1 MLCIFPSS
9 LFRPPSSAF
18 RLRVCVKHGFLSFR
32 PPSSAFRLPTSA
44 IRPHPSVFI
53 PASRFLLLAS
63 SSPLH
68 ASCFPL
74 LASRFTL
81 PAPRSSLPSFCRFSL
96 PFLLP
101 LLDAASRCRL
111 TKQNHF
117 ALQYR
122 QPNCR
127 CRRERGVQIGFSS
140 LITHHSSSPLHCF
153 FTLVFSF
160 NCLPLRPLRLR
171 GEIWFSRFPLLA
183 SRFSLLSPQ
192 SSVARTTRR
201 NTTPR
206 LPSAGPEGRVQPGET
221 PLQDCPAP
229 GRRGAYNPAKHH
241 SKIAQRRAGGARTTR
256 RNTTP
261 RLPSAGPEALS
272 PVSSPFLLPAPCSP
286 LPAPCSL
293 LLASCFLLLSPQ
305 SSVARTTRRNT
316 TPRLPSAGPEALSP
330 APRSPL
336 LLSPVIGENLTQNCR
351 LNQFVVPSAPAFALY
366 LQELQ
371 EANETL

>member
-229 GRRGAYNPAKHH
+229 GRRPSVLCLHPSITPLPAPR
-241 SKIAQRRAGGARTTR
+241 AQLTAQCF
-256 RNTTP
+256 
-261 RLPSAGPEALS
+261 LLLVSCSSVLS
-272 PVSSPFLLPAPCSP
+272 PPWRVQPGETPLQDCPAPGRRPSVLLPAPRSCYH
-286 LPAPCSL
+286 L
-293 LLASCFLLLSPQ
+293 LLE
-305 SSVARTTRRNT
+305 R
-316 TPRLPSAGPEALSP
+316 
-330 APRSPL
+330 
-336 LLSPVIGENLTQNCR
+336 I
-351 LNQFVVPSAPAFALY
+351 
-366 LQELQ
+366 
-371 EANETL
+371 

>member
-206 LPSAGPEGRVQPGET
+206 LPSAGPE
-221 PLQDCPAP
+221 AP
-229 GRRGAYNPAKHH
+229 VF
-241 SKIAQRRAGGARTTR
+241 
-256 RNTTP
+256 
-261 RLPSAGPEALS
+261 LPPSSVFRPPS
-272 PVSSPFLLPAPCSP
+272 SSPRKFPVRGLRPPCHR
-286 LPAPCSL
+286 LF
-293 LLASCFLLLSPQ
+293 ASS
-305 SSVARTTRRNT
+305 R
-316 TPRLPSAGPEALSP
+316 
-330 APRSPL
+330 
-336 LLSPVIGENLTQNCR
+336 CR
-351 LNQFVVPSAPAFALY
+351 FYCRF
-366 LQELQ
+366 
-371 EANETL
+371 